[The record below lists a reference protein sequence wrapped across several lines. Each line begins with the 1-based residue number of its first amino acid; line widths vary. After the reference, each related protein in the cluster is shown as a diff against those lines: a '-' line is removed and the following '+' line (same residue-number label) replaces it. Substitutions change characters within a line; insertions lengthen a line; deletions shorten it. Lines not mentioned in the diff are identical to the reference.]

1 MASLPLRRARW
12 CGKNL
17 VLLEEVDST
26 NTYLKQGDFPDGTAV
41 IALRQTAGK
50 GRTGRVWT
58 GAEPGQGLYL
68 SVLFHSMQ
76 IEDMGFLPLLCGL
89 AVAKTLGRGAAIKWP
104 NDLLIGTQKVCG
116 ILCES
121 RIEGDRIS
129 AVCGIGLNLTQP
141 REYFE
146 QNDLPHGTSLLLS
159 CGEKRTPLQA
169 AAMILDE
176 LEPMLEQDR
185 AEGFSPFLAE
195 YSRRCITLGRDVLVL
210 RQGDAAEAK
219 AISVSDD
226 GSLICEKDGETFVVR
241 AGEASVRGLYGYV

>member
-12 CGKNL
+12 CGRNL

-104 NDLLIGTQKVCG
+104 NDVLIGNVVNDQLLKSQDWPFAAALAVVLLIVTWL
-116 ILCES
+116 I
-121 RIEGDRIS
+121 
-129 AVCGIGLNLTQP
+129 
-141 REYFE
+141 
-146 QNDLPHGTSLLLS
+146 
-159 CGEKRTPLQA
+159 
-169 AAMILDE
+169 M
-176 LEPMLEQDR
+176 
-185 AEGFSPFLAE
+185 
-195 YSRRCITLGRDVLVL
+195 TLHR
-210 RQGDAAEAK
+210 
-219 AISVSDD
+219 
-226 GSLICEKDGETFVVR
+226 R
-241 AGEASVRGLYGYV
+241 AGGKSSDMTLF